1 MTRED
6 RLMKNNQR
14 RQRETHGDRGGLTVG
29 QEGRE
34 EETVIHGD
42 RRKRQNCNEGKRK
55 KAILVHFSFTVD
67 PFYYFI
73 YLKALWT

>member
-14 RQRETHGDRGGLTVG
+14 RQRETHGDRGGVTVG

-42 RRKRQNCNEGKRK
+42 REEE
-55 KAILVHFSFTVD
+55 TVIHGD
-67 PFYYFI
+67 REKETK
-73 YLKALWT
+73 L